1 MERAK
6 FVHMQKNLMK
16 RQLTHLYKQ
25 VKDEF
30 HEIDDDLRSYKGKWY
45 AQQSIDFGVLM
56 CLSTR
61 NKLNKDILANLKSLW
76 KWEHVDATTMN
87 KRLDLHNAQ
96 LKKIG
101 TTHLKRNVDIYSQI
115 CSIITL
121 KAAFLKALYST
132 V

>member
-6 FVHMQKNLMK
+6 FVHMQKTLMK

-30 HEIDDDLRSYKGKWY
+30 HEIDDDLRCYKVKWY
-45 AQQSIDFGVLM
+45 AQQPVDFGVLM

-61 NKLNKDILANLKSLW
+61 NKLNKEILAHLKSLCRLQQI
-76 KWEHVDATTMN
+76 DATTMN
-87 KRLDLHNAQ
+87 KKLDLHKVQ

-101 TTHLKRNVDIYSQI
+101 TTHLKHNVDIYNQI
-115 CSIITL
+115 CSIVTL
-121 KAAFLKALYST
+121 KAALLKALYST

>member
-56 CLSTR
+56 CLTTR
-61 NKLNKDILANLKSLW
+61 NKINKEILANLKSLC
-76 KWEHVDATTMN
+76 KWEQVDATTMN
-87 KRLDLHNAQ
+87 KRLKLHKAQ
-96 LKKIG
+96 LKKIK
-101 TTHLKRNVDIYSQI
+101 TTHLKRNVDVYSQI

-121 KAAFLKALYST
+121 KAALLKALYST

>member
-1 MERAK
+1 MERAN

-16 RQLTHLYKQ
+16 QQLTHLYKQ

-87 KRLDLHNAQ
+87 KRLMLHTAQ
-96 LKKIG
+96 LKKIK

-121 KAAFLKALYST
+121 KAALLKALYST